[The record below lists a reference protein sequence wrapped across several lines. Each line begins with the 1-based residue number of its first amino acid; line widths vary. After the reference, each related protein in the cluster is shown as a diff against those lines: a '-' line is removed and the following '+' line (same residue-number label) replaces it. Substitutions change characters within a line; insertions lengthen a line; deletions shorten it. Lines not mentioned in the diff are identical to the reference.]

1 MNRTS
6 AEIPPGQAGPV
17 STIDVGMPVDPHDTR
32 PTLPPAAE
40 SRTLA
45 NQIRTYFEAKELTRR
60 GACLLNAGL
69 YERAAEVL
77 FRAQSI
83 NPDNTT
89 LASLLAASYL
99 GQEKYDAA
107 KAAFGS
113 VVKRHP
119 EDVTARVRQALSAW
133 SAGEHQASI
142 DILRQGLTHYP
153 NNAELQFQL
162 GTLLASTQ
170 QYEEAE
176 LRFAQARAIDRSHV
190 EATVGLAMCYGA
202 RGCPRDAVRCLQR
215 AHRQR
220 GSDARI
226 TLLLAQA
233 AQAAQLSGEAV
244 QLKLVLPTYPD
255 SIDDEGMTELAQV
268 IAEDA
273 SFLDA
278 LLSVPIKEN
287 DEDRPVG
294 LLLYATLLRTIQLA
308 LETQPEHA
316 ELHYH
321 CSRVL
326 DRLDRKEEAAVANE
340 RAVGLNPMYTR
351 ALIDLAKRYQKVDRN
366 EEAIERLEQVIQ
378 MGCHYADVYYVLGNA
393 QRARGQVERAG
404 EAYRRALSINGT
416 YENAKTALASLE
428 V

>member
-1 MNRTS
+1 
-6 AEIPPGQAGPV
+6 
-17 STIDVGMPVDPHDTR
+17 MP
-32 PTLPPAAE
+32 
-40 SRTLA
+40 A

-60 GACLLNAGL
+60 GICLLNAGF

-77 FRAQSI
+77 SRAQSI
-83 NPDNTT
+83 NPDTTT

-107 KAAFGS
+107 KATFKT

-119 EDVTARVRQALSAW
+119 DDVTARVRQALSAW
-133 SAGEHQASI
+133 SAGDHQASI
-142 DILRQGLTHYP
+142 EILRQGLTHYP
-153 NNAELQFQL
+153 NDAELQFQL
-162 GTLLASTQ
+162 GTLLASIQ

-202 RGCPRDAVRCLQR
+202 RGCPREAVRCLQR
-215 AHRQR
+215 AHRQHV
-220 GSDARI
+220 SDARI

-244 QLKLVLPTYPD
+244 QLRLVLPTYPET
-255 SIDDEGMTELAQV
+255 IDDEGMSELAQV

-273 SFLDA
+273 GFLDA

-287 DEDRPVG
+287 DEE
-294 LLLYATLLRTIQLA
+294 LYATLLRTIQLA

-326 DRLDRKEEAAVANE
+326 DRLDRKEEAAQANE
-340 RAVGLNPMYTR
+340 RAVRLNPMYTR
-351 ALIDLAKRYQKVDRN
+351 ALIDLAKRYQRLDRN